1 MKCECIKIML
11 FLVSVQLTAQGQD
24 PEFPSEF
31 IMHLKLH
38 NGMVTNFRGNT
49 PDIYLGGLQLVPQYT
64 IIPHLVRA
72 GVIGDVFYTGKKL
85 QAAGGPT
92 LSVKI
97 KTLQAKP
104 FGSAGN
110 IHINFDYLWGTEK
123 QHLLG
128 GGINADI
135 GNKVVI
141 GLTVHRDYNL
151 NYWWLQNSLGIRIS
165 KIKKKAEPFN

>member
-1 MKCECIKIML
+1 MKFVSIKIILL
-11 FLVSVQLTAQGQD
+11 FFSFQLRAQDQD
-24 PEFPSEF
+24 PEFPREF

-38 NGMVTNFRGNT
+38 NGMVTNFRST
-49 PDIYLGGLQLVPQYT
+49 SPDGYIGGLQLVPQYT

-72 GVIGDVFYTGKKL
+72 GVIFDGFYAGKKL
-85 QAAGGPT
+85 QGAAGPT
-92 LSVKI
+92 LSIKL

-123 QHLLG
+123 QRLIG

-135 GNKVVI
+135 GNRLVL
-141 GLTVHRDYNL
+141 GLTLHRDYNL
-151 NYWWLQNSLGIRIS
+151 NNWWLQNSLGLRIS
-165 KIKKKAEPFN
+165 SIKKKIEPFN